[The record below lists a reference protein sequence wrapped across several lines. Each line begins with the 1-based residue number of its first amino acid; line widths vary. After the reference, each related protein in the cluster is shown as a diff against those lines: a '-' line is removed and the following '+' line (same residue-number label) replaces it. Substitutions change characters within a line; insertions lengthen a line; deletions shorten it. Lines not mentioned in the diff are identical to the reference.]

1 MKKGTVG
8 ILLKTLP
15 FLGIRFG
22 IYIATA
28 IAAMLWLGLLL
39 LISGAIDSPPSSR
52 YFIFTRYCR
61 YFWNCKSSGALCFI
75 LFKGSTYCS
84 YI

>member
-39 LISGAIDSPPSSR
+39 LISGAIDSL
-52 YFIFTRYCR
+52 
-61 YFWNCKSSGALCFI
+61 K
-75 LFKGSTYCS
+75 
-84 YI
+84 

>member
-22 IYIATA
+22 IYVVTA
-28 IAAMLWLGLLL
+28 IAAML
-39 LISGAIDSPPSSR
+39 
-52 YFIFTRYCR
+52 
-61 YFWNCKSSGALCFI
+61 
-75 LFKGSTYCS
+75 
-84 YI
+84 